1 MVAAFAILWRF
12 FAKPANIEPGYF
24 ALAVLLVLPKFA
36 DYTTSTRNDTLSLL
50 WEISS
55 FALFSHWWQSRKE
68 NYLFLFLFTCLASV
82 CTRQTGVVAFGTA
95 VLWLLLHREWGTAV
109 WLAGIYSA
117 LVASFIYAANE
128 ITGGAFLDQ
137 AFYANLRYLP
147 PQFQFFSLSLITFLL
162 SYVIFTLAFLAFY
175 RRQNFRSRLDSTN
188 LVTLGIFCSGAM
200 ALMLFFRAGGDVN
213 YFFETLLLAV
223 PLAALG
229 IRELA
234 SRKSFQVACALQML
248 LIAGV
253 LFLKTKSAAQTAFY
267 PYAEAAARLRLE
279 YEPFGI
285 VDGSLAPALNLH
297 LRGWA
302 YHGPDV
308 TNGGNLGR
316 YSHERT
322 RWVMGDTAIA
332 FRTHQIHTIV
342 VAQPDCA
349 EHLDRAPAL
358 PISRKR
364 WNSFSDAEAW
374 YPWLCVYRRPH
385 DPTGKPVE
393 ISRLQPA
400 DAATH

>member
-1 MVAAFAILWRF
+1 MGNR
-12 FAKPANIEPGYF
+12 P
-24 ALAVLLVLPKFA
+24 LV
-36 DYTTSTRNDTLSLL
+36 
-50 WEISS
+50 
-55 FALFSHWWQSRKE
+55 
-68 NYLFLFLFTCLASV
+68 
-82 CTRQTGVVAFGTA
+82 G
-95 VLWLLLHREWGTAV
+95 
-109 WLAGIYSA
+109 GIYGA

-128 ITGGAFLDQ
+128 VTGGAFLEQ

-147 PQFQFFSLSLITFLL
+147 PKFQFFSLSLISFLA
-162 SYVIFTLAFLAFY
+162 SYVLFVVVCLVFARHYKLKDQPVPAQLLA
-175 RRQNFRSRLDSTN
+175 
-188 LVTLGIFCSGAM
+188 LGVGCSGAM
-200 ALMLFFRAGGDVN
+200 ALLLFFRAGGDVN
-213 YFFETLLLAV
+213 YLFETLLLAV

-229 IRELA
+229 IKQIA
-234 SRKSFQVACALQML
+234 SRAAFQAACALQMG
-248 LIAGV
+248 LIAAV
-253 LFLKTKSAAQTAFY
+253 LVVKTKSAAQTAFY
-267 PYAEAAARLRLE
+267 PYAEAAARLKLE

-332 FRTHQIHTIV
+332 FRTNQIHTIV

-364 WNSFSDAEAW
+364 WNSFSDAKAW

-393 ISRLQPA
+393 ISRLDP
-400 DAATH
+400 TVRPTR